1 MATVLPDTALDQLF
15 RTARTYYS
23 WDATPVTDADIR
35 ALYDLVILGPT
46 SANCEP
52 ARFVFCRTPE
62 ARERLARCASANNAD
77 KIRAAPV
84 TVIIGMDMEFYDR
97 LPELFPPAD
106 ARSWFT
112 GNEAMIRDTAL
123 RNSSLQGAYLI
134 AAARALGFD
143 AGPMSGFDKAKVDA
157 EFFAGTA
164 IESNFICSIGV
175 GTTEKLF
182 PRLPRLSF
190 EDATTLL

>member
-1 MATVLPDTALDQLF
+1 MPDALPDTALDRLF

-23 WDATPVTDADIR
+23 WDETPITDADIR

-62 ARERLARCASANNAD
+62 ARERLAACASANNAD

-84 TVIIGMDMEFYDR
+84 TAIIGMDMEFYEK
-97 LPELFPPAD
+97 LPVLFPPAD
-106 ARSWFT
+106 ARSWFV
-112 GNEAMIRDTAL
+112 GSEAAIRETAM

-134 AAARALGFD
+134 TAARALGFD
-143 AGPMSGFDKAKVDA
+143 TGPMSGFDKAKVDA
-157 EFFAGTA
+157 EFFAGTKVEA
-164 IESNFICSIGV
+164 NFICSIGV

-190 EDATTLL
+190 EDATTLI